1 MRAVRPNISLS
12 SDFIVGFPGE
22 TAEDF
27 EKTMKLID
35 EVGFDASFSFLY
47 RSRPGR
53 PAAELHDDTPHEVR
67 LERLTR
73 LQKRIDELAQDVS
86 QAMVGT
92 VQRVLIEGLS
102 RKDENELAGR
112 TDNNRIVN
120 FSGGS
125 SNSSRLIHQFID
137 VRITS
142 ALPHSL
148 RGEIVTRE
156 T

>member
-1 MRAVRPNISLS
+1 M
-12 SDFIVGFPGE
+12 
-22 TAEDF
+22 
-27 EKTMKLID
+27 
-35 EVGFDASFSFLY
+35 
-47 RSRPGR
+47 
-53 PAAELHDDTPHEVR
+53 
-67 LERLTR
+67 R

-92 VQRVLIEGLS
+92 VQRILVEGLS

-125 SNSSRLIHQFID
+125 SNSTRLIHQFID